1 MMDAL
6 DLSNIAHLNKQ
17 NPYGLTPAQLQEQA
31 AALVQQNLDLSAEL
45 SQMSEEEL
53 ADYQA
58 QMDQAARDEMVRMN
72 AEQQQSM
79 QESLQ
84 AQAGQEL
91 KETARENLGDL
102 RSQIGDVASYY
113 DRLGDMRDAMATYT
127 GGGQDL
133 DSSPQFATPKV
144 QMPMPQ
150 LASPQS
156 NPYGSAAGNVG
167 LLELFELAKQMTRS

>member
-1 MMDAL
+1 MDAL
-6 DLSNIAHLNKQ
+6 DLANISHLNKQ

-31 AALVQQNLDLSAEL
+31 AALVQQNLDLSAEI
-45 SQMSEEEL
+45 SQMSEEE
-53 ADYQA
+53 QA
-58 QMDQAARDEMVRMN
+58 ELQRQMDQEARAEMDRMN

-79 QESLQ
+79 LEGYKE
-84 AQAGQEL
+84 QAGQEL
-91 KETARENLGDL
+91 KEMATEGLGDL
-102 RSQIGDVASYY
+102 RSKIGDVASYY
-113 DRLGDMRDAMATYT
+113 DRLGDMRDAMPTYT

-133 DSSPQFATPKV
+133 DSSPQFAIPKV

-150 LASPQS
+150 QAATQS